1 MVDVN
6 NIDVYLKSQGI
17 RPSFHRMKIL
27 EYLLRER
34 NHPTVDTIF
43 DSLRG
48 MFPTLSRTTVY
59 NTMKL
64 FLSHGVVQALTI
76 EEKEVRYDADTS
88 LHGHF
93 KCVVCGAVYDF
104 GLEEEIKTFMNL
116 KDFQINE
123 HYIFLKGVCK
133 TCLESR
139 EV

>member
-27 EYLLRER
+27 EYLLKER
-34 NHPTVDTIF
+34 NHPTVDTVF
-43 DSLRG
+43 DALKS

-93 KCVVCGAVYDF
+93 KCVVCGSVYDF
-104 GLEEEIKTFMNL
+104 GVEEEIKKFMHL

-133 TCLESR
+133 RCLESR